1 MTYIYKSGLKS
12 YILGLI
18 TQKRADGIRKIF
30 HTKVSNFSGNLI
42 TFVWN
47 IFLMPEQLPMTLPPD
62 GPQPGL
68 LKEMATITGG
78 FLH

>member
-18 TQKRADGIRKIF
+18 TQKRADGLPTFRR
-30 HTKVSNFSGNLI
+30 SNFSGNLI